1 MSSPVADREKVSP
14 PDAIRRKSC
23 SGCLASASSQAM
35 AENTAGGVHAPRVK
49 ILSRNQQIKGLQ
61 RCERFGFLSC

>member
-1 MSSPVADREKVSP
+1 
-14 PDAIRRKSC
+14 
-23 SGCLASASSQAM
+23 M